1 MLLSE
6 AADFQAKEAARL
18 CNTPFFLCG
27 LDIGSYAYSSNQ
39 GAREDLYVFGAR
51 SYMNCI
57 AETLSMQLPKGTSV
71 RFDIDDYLSEI
82 LETEEDDMDDMP
94 MPTNQNQGVMQ

>member
-1 MLLSE
+1 
-6 AADFQAKEAARL
+6 
-18 CNTPFFLCG
+18 
-27 LDIGSYAYSSNQ
+27 
-39 GAREDLYVFGAR
+39 
-51 SYMNCI
+51 MNCI

-82 LETEEDDMDDMP
+82 LETEMDDMDEMPMP